1 MTTTTQKNR
10 DGEWHDEDCHHHD
23 HHQHYHHCSWMMN
36 ENGGTRECKS
46 FVLCIQDIYSIA
58 PRIPPGRFNRQGK
71 RLARKRWTKKRIEKR
86 EERRDKGEERR
97 ETKRHTTKLSY
108 RSSEGRSSSRHFRTC
123 QNYDGK
129 TSRIMWNANIPTVIS
144 IRKSEETHWDTPRIL
159 ENSDF
164 IWDMH
169 QQQ

>member
-71 RLARKRWTKKRIEKR
+71 RLARKRWTKKTLLDEMKEK
-86 EERRDKGEERR
+86 ERRRR
-97 ETKRHTTKLSY
+97 RRRRRRRTRKKKKRNTTKLSY
-108 RSSEGRSSSRHFRTC
+108 RCSEGRSSCRHFRKC
-123 QNYDGK
+123 QNYNWK
-129 TSRIMWNANIPTVIS
+129 SSRIMRNANIPHSNINQH
-144 IRKSEETHWDTPRIL
+144 KWG
-159 ENSDF
+159 N
-164 IWDMH
+164 
-169 QQQ
+169 